1 MTTKTNQEETRRIL
15 TPAERGGL
23 QTRLQEEASDR
34 RAERRNLYVPED
46 AGMDPTV
53 KATNR
58 RIARTL
64 QRGEAAPLNK
74 FQKQRLE
81 KRKAQLVDW
90 VSKRM
95 VPKDHVRIKQMDD
108 PLRFR
113 KYVNEMAKN
122 ENSKEFSQVAQELKN
137 ICRRL
142 DPEDPNAANLE
153 QFRPDMR

>member
-1 MTTKTNQEETRRIL
+1 MTTKEQREETRRIL
-15 TPAERGGL
+15 TPAERGNL
-23 QTRLQEEASDR
+23 QARLKEEEIDRHAETSD
-34 RAERRNLYVPED
+34 LYVPAD
-46 AGMDPTV
+46 AGMDPMV
-53 KATNR
+53 RSTNQ

-64 QRGEAAPLNK
+64 QRGEAVQLNK

-81 KRKAQLVDW
+81 KRKAQLVEW
-90 VSKRM
+90 VSQRM
-95 VPKDHVRIKQMDD
+95 VPKNHVSIRQIDD

-113 KYVNEMAKN
+113 KYVSEMAKN
-122 ENSKEFSQVAQELKN
+122 ENSQQFSQVAQELKN